1 MPVHFIELPY
11 DDTIIDFDGNI
22 NLEIADKIKHTTYF
36 SRYPDFDFQGIVW
49 WHDELG
55 YWAIQIQKI
64 GAYRETILGA
74 YLDEI
79 VNAIRSRFETK

>member
-49 WHDELG
+49 CMMSWD
-55 YWAIQIQKI
+55 I
-64 GAYRETILGA
+64 GQFKFR
-74 YLDEI
+74 
-79 VNAIRSRFETK
+79 K